1 MKKLLSVLL
10 ASAITVTALG
20 GLVACK
26 KEDNSK
32 KITVWAPAE
41 SHAAYKPLIE
51 GFKEKYPD
59 YKDYEIEFIA
69 KGEGDVQGSMGS
81 DPKAG
86 AEVFFFASDH
96 FGNMRVNNYLQPLT
110 DDYAAAVKERDD
122 QDCYEFVTDA
132 EKIYA
137 FPATNDNGYFLW
149 YNSDFFTEDDVKSL
163 DVMQAKAKGEGKHI
177 MFDYGN
183 SWYSPA
189 FHIGMGCYFGYSD
202 VEMKHYKA
210 DLQTP
215 AAIAATKAMVN
226 YASEEKNG
234 PAGDDQVIVT
244 GNLAAGLADGTYVA
258 GISGTWETANIKTEC
273 TKAGE
278 DPAKFKATALPKFKA
293 TIEGEQEQE
302 YQMGSFVGGKYCG
315 VNRAKSAEKIKVS
328 LALADW
334 LTNEAAQTA
343 RFNAQGAGPS
353 NKKVAA
359 LDVVKNNVGI
369 KGYYAQL
376 ATDKNIIQG
385 AQSDTFWGDS
395 GIKQLTKDIF
405 NQAKNEAQVLD
416 ALKTLSDSLNT

>member
-51 GFKEKYPD
+51 GFKEKYPE
-59 YKDYEIEFIA
+59 YKDYTIEFIA

-110 DDYAAAVKERDD
+110 DEYATKVKGRDN

-132 EKIYA
+132 DKIYA
-137 FPATNDNGYFLW
+137 FPATNDNGFFLW
-149 YNSDFFTEDDVKSL
+149 YNSEYFTAEEVKSL
-163 DVMQAKAKGEGKHI
+163 DTMQAKAKADGKHI

-215 AAIAATKAMVN
+215 AAIAATKAMVK
-226 YASEEKNG
+226 YGSKEKNG

-244 GNLAAGLADGTYVA
+244 GNLAAGFADGSYVA
-258 GISGTWETANIKTEC
+258 GISGTWETASIKTEC
-273 TKAGE
+273 TKAGV
-278 DPAKFKATALPKFKA
+278 DPAIFKATALPKFKA
-293 TIEGEQEQE
+293 TIEGEEEKE

-315 VNRAKSAEKIKVS
+315 VNRAKSEDKIKVS

-353 NKKVAA
+353 NLKVAE
-359 LDVVKNNVGI
+359 LDAVKNNVGLQ
-369 KGYYAQL
+369 GYRAQL

-405 NQAKNEAQVLD
+405 NQAKTEAEVLT
-416 ALKTLSDSLNT
+416 ALKDLSDSLNT